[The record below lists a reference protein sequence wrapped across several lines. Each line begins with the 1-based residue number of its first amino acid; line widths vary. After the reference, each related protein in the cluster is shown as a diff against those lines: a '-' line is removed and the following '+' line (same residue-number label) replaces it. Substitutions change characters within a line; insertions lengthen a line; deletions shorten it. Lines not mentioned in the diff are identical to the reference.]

1 LNLPDGLSLRAVVLA
16 PHGRDAP
23 LIVSLLREVGVA
35 ADACRGL
42 AALCAELK
50 RGAGLA
56 IIADEAL
63 LGADRRPLQ
72 TFLEA
77 QPPWSDMPVILLT
90 HRGGGLERNPAA
102 LRLAEALGNVSFLE
116 RPFHPTTLSSMVRA
130 ALRGRGRQY
139 EARSRLEEISERE
152 QQLQTAL
159 KAGRLG
165 SWTLDLETMTLQ
177 ASGTSCKHFGIT
189 SERAFT
195 FEELQR
201 LVHADDIPRM
211 NESLRKAVRS
221 GEDYVIEYRTL
232 FPDGALHWVEVRA
245 RALRNAA
252 GEVVSLAGVS
262 SDITA
267 RKQYELERER
277 LLTELAVERTALS
290 NLTRNLEQRVADR
303 TSELL
308 MAVSAREKA
317 QEQLLQS
324 QKMESVGQLT
334 GGIAHDFNNLL
345 MAVMGNLEI
354 LRKRLPDDPGLRR
367 LVDGAL
373 QGAHRG
379 ASLTQRMLAFAR
391 QQDLKTV
398 SADLGALVHGMQELL
413 KRSLGP
419 QVELHL
425 NIESGLPPADVD
437 PHQVELA
444 ILNLAINARD
454 AMPDG
459 GVIDIRVDRL
469 HVAAHDELRPGT
481 YLRIRIADTGCGM
494 DAVTLAKAIEPFFS
508 TKPLGKGTGLGLS
521 MAHGLAMQLGGH
533 LDLSSQLGI
542 GTVATLWLPMATK
555 PVVEIGA
562 VAVAAPVNR
571 TATILVVDDDPL
583 IAMSTVGMLEDLG
596 HVVIEAN
603 SGERALEILAGGQD
617 IDLMMTDQAMPGMTG
632 IQLAEMV
639 RVRRPQLP
647 VLLATGYTDLPASKL
662 ANLPRL
668 SKPYQ
673 QAQLQAEIEKLLDNA
688 RSSGNRLQEPPHRLK
703 PAD

>member
-1 LNLPDGLSLRAVVLA
+1 
-16 PHGRDAP
+16 
-23 LIVSLLREVGVA
+23 
-35 ADACRGL
+35 
-42 AALCAELK
+42 
-50 RGAGLA
+50 
-56 IIADEAL
+56 
-63 LGADRRPLQ
+63 
-72 TFLEA
+72 
-77 QPPWSDMPVILLT
+77 MPVILLT
-90 HRGGGLERNPAA
+90 HRGGGPERNPAA
-102 LRLAEALGNVSFLE
+102 LRLAAVLGNVSFLE
-116 RPFHPTTLSSMVRA
+116 RPFHPTTLTSMVRA
-130 ALRGRGRQY
+130 AVRGRGRQY

-165 SWTLDLETMTLQ
+165 SWTIDLDTMNLQ
-177 ASGTSCKHFGIT
+177 ASDTSCKHFGIT
-189 SERAFT
+189 GKRVFSYA
-195 FEELQR
+195 ELR
-201 LVHADDIPRM
+201 NLVHADDISRVD
-211 NESLRKAVRS
+211 ESLRKAVRS
-221 GEDYVIEYRTL
+221 GEDFVIEYRTL
-232 FPDGALHWVEVRA
+232 HADGALHWVEVRA

-252 GEVVSLAGVS
+252 GEVRSLAGVS

-267 RKQYELERER
+267 RKHSELERER
-277 LLTELAVERTALS
+277 LLTELAVERTALA
-290 NLTRNLEQRVADR
+290 NLTRHLEQRVADR

-308 MAVSAREKA
+308 TAVAAREHA

-354 LRKRLPDDPGLRR
+354 LRKRLPDDVGLRR
-367 LVDGAL
+367 LIDGAL

-391 QQDLKTV
+391 QQDLKTIP
-398 SADLGALVHGMQELL
+398 ADLGALVHGMQELL

-419 QVELHL
+419 QVDLRLH
-425 NIESGLPPADVD
+425 IEPDLPPAEVD

-459 GVIDIRVDRL
+459 GVIDMRVDRL
-469 HVAAHDELRPGT
+469 HIDAHDELRPGT

-494 DAVTLAKAIEPFFS
+494 DAVTLGKAIEPFFS

-521 MAHGLAMQLGGH
+521 MTHGLAVQLGGY
-533 LDLSSQLGI
+533 LDLASELGV
-542 GTVATLWLPMATK
+542 GTVATIWLPMASK
-555 PVVEIGA
+555 PVAAIET
-562 VAVAAPVNR
+562 VAVAAPGIR

-603 SGERALEILAGGQD
+603 SAQRALEILDSGQPV
-617 IDLMMTDQAMPGMTG
+617 DLLMTDQAMPGMTG
-632 IQLAEMV
+632 IQLAEIV
-639 RVRRPQLP
+639 RVKRPQLP

-662 ANLPRL
+662 AHLPRL

-673 QAQLQAEIEKLLDNA
+673 QAQLQAEIEKLLDIA
-688 RSSGNRLQEPPHRLK
+688 
-703 PAD
+703 